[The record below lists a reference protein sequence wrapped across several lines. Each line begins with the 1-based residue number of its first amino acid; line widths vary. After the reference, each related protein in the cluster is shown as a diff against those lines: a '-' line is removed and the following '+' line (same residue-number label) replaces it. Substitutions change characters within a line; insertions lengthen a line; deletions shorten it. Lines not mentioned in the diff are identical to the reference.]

1 MLSAF
6 SKSQSKGI
14 QMLIQQIYSRVL
26 RALVLIVTLT
36 ILSSAFLK
44 GDESSSPLNNQLAP
58 LSWQVGVW
66 KWTQLEGDVGNSG
79 MVEIVSALNGEAIH
93 HNGHGTFGGEF
104 RFSVSVV
111 YDDSR
116 GVLVARGS
124 NTQGEVW
131 EDLVSVFEDKCVLRR
146 TYINGKPVIKNDGTE
161 SEGIGVHTRI
171 ITQKKINE
179 DLWEHSQVLILP
191 SGKSEKRFVA
201 RLERVKE

>member
-1 MLSAF
+1 
-6 SKSQSKGI
+6 
-14 QMLIQQIYSRVL
+14 MLIKQIDSRVF

-36 ILSSAFLK
+36 ILSSSFLQ
-44 GDESSSPLNNQLAP
+44 GDESSSPLNKKLAP

-66 KWTQLEGDVGNSG
+66 KWSQLESDDGNSG
-79 MVEIVSALNGEAIH
+79 MVDIVSALNGEVIH

-104 RFSVSVV
+104 RFNVSVV
-111 YDDSR
+111 YDVSR

-131 EDLVSVFEDKCVLRR
+131 EDLISVFEDKCVLRR
-146 TYINGKPVIKNDGTE
+146 TYINTKPVIKNDGTQSE
-161 SEGIGVHTRI
+161 SLGIHTRI
-171 ITQKKINE
+171 ITQTKINE

-191 SGKSEKRFVA
+191 PGKSEKRFVA